1 VNIVQFNPET
11 FQMQSL
17 VVQLATTLIGDTVAM
32 VNGFGRIVTHFA
44 MAPVERIA
52 RACDVAGLLSERAAR
67 AAERER
73 IRQAWPAISQRPGR
87 RSRGHGLFGCLRSLG
102 ELT

>member
-1 VNIVQFNPET
+1 
-11 FQMQSL
+11 MQSL
-17 VVQLATTLIGDTVAM
+17 VVQLASTILGDAVAL

-44 MAPVERIA
+44 MAPVDRIA
-52 RACDVAGLLSERAAR
+52 RASDVAGLLTERAAR

-73 IRQAWPAISQRPGR
+73 IRHAWQAISQRAGKPH

>member
-1 VNIVQFNPET
+1 MQPLIIQIANT
-11 FQMQSL
+11 FVSDAAVL
-17 VVQLATTLIGDTVAM
+17 
-32 VNGFGRIVTHFA
+32 VNGFGRIVTHIL

-52 RACDVAGLLSERAAR
+52 NACDVTGILQERAAR

-73 IRQAWPAISQRPGR
+73 IKRVWHVLRRETPKPHHQRRHGR
-87 RSRGHGLFGCLRSLG
+87 LFGCLRFLG

>member
-1 VNIVQFNPET
+1 
-11 FQMQSL
+11 MQSL
-17 VVQLATTLIGDTVAM
+17 VAQLASTLIGDTVAL
-32 VNGFGRIVTHFA
+32 VNGFGRIVTHIA

-73 IRQAWPAISQRPGR
+73 IRHGWQAIRERAGKPR

>member
-1 VNIVQFNPET
+1 
-11 FQMQSL
+11 MQSL
-17 VVQLATTLIGDTVAM
+17 IAQLASTLIGDMVAM
-32 VNGFGRIVTHFA
+32 VNGFGRLVTHLA

-52 RACDVAGLLSERAAR
+52 RSCDVVGLLSERAAR

-73 IRQAWPAISQRPGR
+73 IRQAWPAISQRAGKPN